1 MRGSISPPEMKQTT
15 RDNLIYLVVALSIV
29 GLIVVDFIY
38 ADSRGQRMWWPS
50 RFAFRAAYTTAL
62 LAYFVVRETRKMKA
76 RVVQIVSYVLFA
88 SLVHLA
94 IVFTFRHAA
103 VELSGITFA
112 ALAVFE
118 MFFVFQLLMLVVRY
132 LFDLLP

>member
-1 MRGSISPPEMKQTT
+1 MKPET
-15 RDNLIYLVVALSIV
+15 RDNLTYLGVGLGIALLVVA
-29 GLIVVDFIY
+29 DFFY
-38 ADSRGQRMWWPS
+38 SDSHGQKMWWPS
-50 RFAFRAAYTTAL
+50 KFSFRAAYTTVL

-76 RVVQIVSYVLFA
+76 TLVQILAYVLFA

-103 VELSGITFA
+103 DELSGITFA

-118 MFFVFQLLMLVVRY
+118 MFFLFQLLILVARY
-132 LFDLLP
+132 LSVREKF

>member
-1 MRGSISPPEMKQTT
+1 MKPET
-15 RDNLIYLVVALSIV
+15 RDNLIYLGVGIGIAVLVAA
-29 GLIVVDFIY
+29 DFFY
-38 ADSRGQRMWWPS
+38 SDSHGKKMWWPS
-50 RFAFRAAYTTAL
+50 RFAFRTAYTTIL
-62 LAYFVVRETRKMKA
+62 LAYFVVREAGKMKA
-76 RVVQIVSYVLFA
+76 TPVQILAYILFA

-103 VELSGITFA
+103 GELSGITFA

-132 LFDLLP
+132 LRSRDSDSDSSA